1 MKKDLPENIVED
13 IGIAI
18 VLEGE
23 TSENKSWYVYI
34 INRKNTAINNVLVSS
49 KGYDF
54 TDGKDIQT
62 TILRH
67 FIGDINGN
75 SFAKIEPIDEALFGL
90 TNEYWLSYYIDGTIY
105 DKKFIFLPESVVDSN
120 FVRIPII
127 NKPGVLI
134 G

>member
-1 MKKDLPENIVED
+1 MKRDLPKNIVED

-23 TSENKSWYVYI
+23 TPESKLWYVYI
-34 INRKNTAINNVLVSS
+34 INRKKETINNVLISAR
-49 KGYDF
+49 GYDY

-62 TILRH
+62 TTLRH
-67 FIGDINGN
+67 FIGDISG
-75 SFAKIEPIDEALFGL
+75 SSYAKIEPIDEALFGL
-90 TNEYWLSYYIDGTIY
+90 TNEYWLSYYINGTIY

-120 FVRIPII
+120 FVRIPIL

>member
-1 MKKDLPENIVED
+1 MKRDLPKNIVED

-23 TSENKSWYVYI
+23 TPESKFWYVYI
-34 INRKNTAINNVLVSS
+34 INRKKETINNVLVSS
-49 KGYDF
+49 RGYDY

-62 TILRH
+62 TVLRH

-90 TNEYWLSYYIDGTIY
+90 TNEYWLSYYINGSIY

>member
-1 MKKDLPENIVED
+1 MKRDLPKNIVED

-23 TSENKSWYVYI
+23 TPESKFWYVYI
-34 INRKNTAINNVLVSS
+34 INRKKETINNVLVSS
-49 KGYDF
+49 RGYDY

-62 TILRH
+62 TVLRH
-67 FIGDINGN
+67 FIGDINGS

-90 TNEYWLSYYIDGTIY
+90 TNEYWLSYYINGTIY

>member
-1 MKKDLPENIVED
+1 MKKDLPKNIVED

-23 TSENKSWYVYI
+23 SPESKSWYVYL
-34 INRKNTAINNVLVSS
+34 INRKDTTINNVLISS
-49 KGYDF
+49 KGYDY
-54 TDGKDIQT
+54 TDGRNVQT
-62 TILRH
+62 SILRH
-67 FIGDINGN
+67 FIGDIKGN

-90 TNEYWLSYYIDGTIY
+90 TNEYWLSYYINGTIY
-105 DKKFIFLPESVVDSN
+105 DKKYIFLPESVVDSN
-120 FVRIPII
+120 FVRIPIL

>member
-1 MKKDLPENIVED
+1 MKIDLPENIVED
-13 IGIAI
+13 IGIA
-18 VLEGE
+18 VALEGE
-23 TSENKSWYVYI
+23 TPESKFWNVYI
-34 INRKNTAINNVLVSS
+34 INRKRETINNVLVSS
-49 KGYDF
+49 RGYDY

-62 TILRH
+62 TVLRH
-67 FIGDINGN
+67 FIGDIKGN

-90 TNEYWLSYYIDGTIY
+90 TNEYWLSYYINGTIY

>member
-1 MKKDLPENIVED
+1 MKRDLPKNIVED

-23 TSENKSWYVYI
+23 TPENKFWYVYI
-34 INRKNTAINNVLVSS
+34 INRKKETINNVLVSS
-49 KGYDF
+49 RGYDY

-62 TILRH
+62 TVLRH
-67 FIGDINGN
+67 FIGDINGR

-90 TNEYWLSYYIDGTIY
+90 TNEYWLSYYINGTIY

>member
-1 MKKDLPENIVED
+1 MKKDLPENRVED
-13 IGIAI
+13 IGIAV

-23 TSENKSWYVYI
+23 TPEVRTWNVYL
-34 INRKNTAINNVLVSS
+34 INRKEEPINNVLVSS

-54 TDGKDIQT
+54 SDGKDIQT
-62 TILRH
+62 TLLRH
-67 FIGDINGN
+67 FIGDVEGN

-105 DKKFIFLPESVVDSN
+105 DKKFIFLPESIVDSN
-120 FVRIPII
+120 FVKVPIL

>member
-1 MKKDLPENIVED
+1 MKKDLPKNIVED

-23 TSENKSWYVYI
+23 TPESKSWYVYI
-34 INRKNTAINNVLVSS
+34 INRKNKPINNVLISS
-49 KGYDF
+49 RGYDY

-62 TILRH
+62 TVLRH

-90 TNEYWLSYYIDGTIY
+90 TNEYWLSYYINGTIY